1 MGKQSDRTCAEKK
14 GGLTMNRNETIIL
27 VGVLCTSAAIWLMSD
42 LAGALLFLGISLM
55 IVGIGKAAHDEWMN
69 S

>member
-1 MGKQSDRTCAEKK
+1 
-14 GGLTMNRNETIIL
+14 MNRNETIIL